1 MRRVGDESALYGWRV
16 YGVPRL
22 KGEDLDFGFEA
33 RGDGREVGGAGVGV
47 AGLGAMGVQFEV
59 ANESG

>member
-1 MRRVGDESALYGWRV
+1 MLYGWRV

-47 AGLGAMGVQFEV
+47 AGLGAVGVEFEV
-59 ANESG
+59 ADESS